1 MANRSAT
8 RQEED
13 DVDSFFLPGGILDF
27 VNHDTADS
35 LLSSIGL
42 DNRTSHESRVLS
54 MTAADH
60 ESVQD
65 RQLLDLPDPQ

>member
-1 MANRSAT
+1 MANRGES

-27 VNHDTADS
+27 LNHDPADS

-42 DNRTSHESRVLS
+42 DSRASHESRVLS

-60 ESVQD
+60 EPAQD
-65 RQLLDLPDPQ
+65 SALLDLPDPR

>member
-1 MANRSAT
+1 MTNRSSS

-27 VNHDTADS
+27 LNHDTADS

-54 MTAADH
+54 MTAAGH
-60 ESVQD
+60 ESAHD
-65 RQLLDLPDPQ
+65 RQVLDLPDPQ